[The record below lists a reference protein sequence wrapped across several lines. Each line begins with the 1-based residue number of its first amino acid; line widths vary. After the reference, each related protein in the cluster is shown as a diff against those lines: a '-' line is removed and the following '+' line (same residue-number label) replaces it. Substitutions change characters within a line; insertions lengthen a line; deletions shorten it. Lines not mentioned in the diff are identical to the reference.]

1 MLFYYVKK
9 GKQVGFKNYIEFLKG
24 VSNVHKITEAE
35 LTSTPY
41 RDEKK
46 KKLNSL

>member
-24 VSNVHKITEAE
+24 ISNVHKIRKAE
-35 LTSTPY
+35 LTDAPY
-41 RDEKK
+41 GDEKK
-46 KKLNSL
+46 N